1 MPPRAL
7 FFAALLASGCATTK
21 GAVTAGRPAPDI
33 ALPLL
38 DGGTLGT
45 AQLRGSV
52 AVVDFW
58 ASWCGPCREELPA
71 LEKLRVEYE
80 PRGVRF
86 VAVNIDDDAAA
97 AAGAAQ
103 TLGLTM
109 PVLLDTQKIAAQ
121 AFQPPTMPTSY
132 VLDREGVVRFVH
144 EGWSGAGE
152 VDKLRAQLDGLLAAG
167 VTAK

>member
-1 MPPRAL
+1 MSIPRAL
-7 FFAALLASGCATTK
+7 LLSILLAAGCATTK
-21 GAVTAGRPAPDI
+21 GALTAGKPAPDFT
-33 ALPLL
+33 LPML
-38 DGGTLGT
+38 DGGTLAL

-52 AVVDFW
+52 VLVDFW

-71 LEKLRVEYE
+71 LEKLRAEYE
-80 PRGVRF
+80 PRGARF
-86 VAVNIDDDAAA
+86 VAVNIDDEAAA

-103 TLGLTM
+103 TMGITM

-144 EGWSGAGE
+144 EGFTGAGD
-152 VDKLRAQLDGLLAAG
+152 VAKIRAELDQLLAAA
-167 VTAK
+167 AK